1 MENSFIIQNGH
12 VILNGVEVTHIKN
25 LDVHVH
31 GNEKPEITLS
41 FRAATL
47 DTSFSQSQRNE
58 NSTQG

>member
-1 MENSFIIQNGH
+1 MENSFIIKNGH

-47 DTSFSQSQRNE
+47 DTSFSQSPLQ
-58 NSTQG
+58 